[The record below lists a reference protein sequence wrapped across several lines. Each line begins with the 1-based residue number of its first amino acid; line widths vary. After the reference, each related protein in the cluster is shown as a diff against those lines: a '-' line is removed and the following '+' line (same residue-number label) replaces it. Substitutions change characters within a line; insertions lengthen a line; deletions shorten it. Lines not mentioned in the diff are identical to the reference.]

1 MAVVPPMS
9 KVMTRGSSSLAASA
23 APPTTPAAGP
33 LSMMCAGAAAANSA
47 DASPPFDC
55 MSCNGAS
62 MPSARSRAASAV
74 T

>member
-1 MAVVPPMS
+1 MS
-9 KVMTRGSSSLAASA
+9 NVMMRGSSSLIASA

-33 LSMMCAGAAAANSA
+33 LSMMCAGAMAANSA
-47 DASPPFDC
+47 DARPPFDC
-55 MSCNGAS
+55 ISCSGAA